1 METLAYLHLV
11 LAHQEFNQQPESE
24 KTSKPNN
31 LGASWDKDAWD
42 EIFASQPTR
51 KQTAHVRGNRESG
64 IGNRES
70 GI

>member
-11 LAHQEFNQQPESE
+11 LAHQESNQESLPQE
-24 KTSKPNN
+24 TSKPDN

-51 KQTAHVRGNRESG
+51 KQDELLVNPDSD
-64 IGNRES
+64 S
-70 GI
+70 D